1 MKIELNFCKRS
12 ERGRGNL
19 KIPPFIVARKKEEEE
34 EVKEG
39 KGYTNGQA
47 TMRQH
52 KCMTPLRSQKVLIT
66 CEHY

>member
-12 ERGRGNL
+12 ERGRG
-19 KIPPFIVARKKEEEE
+19 ISRFPPLSYVARKKEEEE

-47 TMRQH
+47 TKRQH
-52 KCMTPLRSQKVLIT
+52 DPTTFSKGFDNM
-66 CEHY
+66 